1 MRYTAYMCDWCG
13 RRDLSKA
20 EVDTKQ
26 ERLVEKHFCN
36 QSCQDEEELALEE
49 YIKKQNEAEK
59 GFEKVGFWNMEC
71 VKISERKQLDDLT
84 YAQKIRD
91 EERAEV
97 KK

>member
-1 MRYTAYMCDWCG
+1 MNN
-13 RRDLSKA
+13 
-20 EVDTKQ
+20 Q
-26 ERLVEKHFCN
+26 EI
-36 QSCQDEEELALEE
+36 D
-49 YIKKQNEAEK
+49 
-59 GFEKVGFWNMEC
+59 FWKMEC